1 MSQLGKTNSTQPKE
15 KKGQTAKISYI
26 EKVPGEGSE
35 KGAPETAAKPS
46 RR

>member
-15 KKGQTAKISYI
+15 RKGQTAQIRYT
-26 EKVPGEGSE
+26 EKVPSEGSE
-35 KGAPETAAKPS
+35 QGAPETAAKPS